1 MLENVAFRK
10 AEKLTLFNKQIPI
23 YFLHKHLRSYHC
35 LLCLSKELVKLK
47 FWRFLSYL
55 HILIDV
61 LFQAAVRLN
70 VTKVEIKKW
79 GTDQVFFCNA
89 EGSIE
94 TPLIC
99 CCGSIIEI
107 EL

>member
-10 AEKLTLFNKQIPI
+10 AEELSLFNKQIPI
-23 YFLHKHLRSYHC
+23 YFLHKHPRSYHC
-35 LLCLSKELVKLK
+35 LLCLSKQLLKLK

-79 GTDQVFFCNA
+79 GTDQVCMSLF
-89 EGSIE
+89 
-94 TPLIC
+94 L
-99 CCGSIIEI
+99 
-107 EL
+107 